1 MEGCEK
7 MKPIK
12 RPARIKLEEEP
23 KKPIRNYHLE
33 SDIFNLKPDNS
44 KTQTAIRGYHN
55 KSNAFGNTES
65 NGGPKGIRSYHL
77 ESDILFKKKDNI
89 KEKKGIRGP
98 EINYES
104 INEPQKKGKIRR
116 FIGKEQMRTYEE
128 IDPISKKS
136 AKYKNEPH
144 PDNGLVYDFTNNPF
158 RVGKTNKKLMPE
170 KLNETTPHFEK
181 GKKLFMKKNNED
193 PRSTLWNN

>member
-1 MEGCEK
+1 

-12 RPARIKLEEEP
+12 MHAKIKQEEES
-23 KKPIRNYHLE
+23 KKSFRNYHLE

-44 KTQTAIRGYHN
+44 KTQTTIRGYQN
-55 KSNAFGNTES
+55 KSNVFGNTES
-65 NGGPKGIRSYHL
+65 NVGPKGIRSYHL

-89 KEKKGIRGP
+89 KEKKSIRGP

-104 INEPQKKGKIRR
+104 INEPEKKGKIRR
-116 FIGKEQMRTYEE
+116 IIGKEQMRTFEE

-136 AKYKNEPH
+136 AKYKNEAH
-144 PDNGLVYDFTNNPF
+144 PDNGLAYDFTNNPF

-170 KLNETTPHFEK
+170 KLNETIPNIEK
-181 GKKLFMKKNNED
+181 GKKLFIKKNNED